1 MSRKLA
7 WNLASLS
14 SMSLII
20 ASCGRIVVRKWKVP
34 ACCPNLAMIITMIMM
49 TVTKCPH
56 PEPGMTQ
63 MPVSSSR
70 LKA

>member
-1 MSRKLA
+1 MEP
-7 WNLASLS
+7 
-14 SMSLII
+14 
-20 ASCGRIVVRKWKVP
+20 GEPGQHVP
-34 ACCPNLAMIITMIMM
+34 DHRLLRQDRRAEVIGAGLLPEPSNDHNDNDMMM

>member
-1 MSRKLA
+1 MEPAEPVQHVPDHRLLRQDRRAEVIGAGLLA
-7 WNLASLS
+7 EPSNDHNDND
-14 SMSLII
+14 M
-20 ASCGRIVVRKWKVP
+20 
-34 ACCPNLAMIITMIMM
+34 MM

>member
-1 MSRKLA
+1 MEPGEPVQHVPDHLLLRQDRRAEVEGAGLLPEP
-7 WNLASLS
+7 WNDYDNNNTK
-14 SMSLII
+14 II
-20 ASCGRIVVRKWKVP
+20 
-34 ACCPNLAMIITMIMM
+34 L
-49 TVTKCPH
+49 TKCPH